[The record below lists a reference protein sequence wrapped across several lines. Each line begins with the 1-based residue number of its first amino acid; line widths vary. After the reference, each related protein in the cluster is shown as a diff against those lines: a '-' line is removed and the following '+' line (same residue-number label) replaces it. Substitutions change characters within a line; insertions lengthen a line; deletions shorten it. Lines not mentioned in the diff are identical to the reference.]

1 MSKKQIGDL
10 QIRLRLRWIQH
21 YEQVT
26 KKVAPTCRYFGI
38 SRGTFYLWYHR
49 YLSMGADGLRDKSS
63 RPHKIKRWLPKE
75 IRDTI
80 IQLRLQ
86 RKYGPDRMEYYIR
99 RKYNWFVSSQ
109 TIWRLYKEH
118 GLNQLKYKK
127 KWQRYPQR
135 YSKAI
140 PGDRV
145 QIDVKF
151 IDKMAFSGKKYY
163 QFTAI
168 DDCTRFRVMRIY
180 DHNNASNAVDF
191 VNQLQKSLP
200 FAIKQVQTDNG
211 SEFSE
216 SFSWHLEDLGIT
228 HRKTRVCSPEENGKV
243 ERSHRTDEQEFY
255 GINRFVS
262 IRHLKYLLRG
272 WEKEYNTK
280 RQHMALG
287 GKTPS
292 EYLDEKLKNHI
303 SMQSLTVPIKTVHE
317 VR

>member
-145 QIDVKF
+145 QID
-151 IDKMAFSGKKYY
+151 DKYPRAYARGFSYPS
-163 QFTAI
+163 
-168 DDCTRFRVMRIY
+168 
-180 DHNNASNAVDF
+180 ASFACPVSSCPCCSMY
-191 VNQLQKSLP
+191 SLII
-200 FAIKQVQTDNG
+200 F
-211 SEFSE
+211 
-216 SFSWHLEDLGIT
+216 
-228 HRKTRVCSPEENGKV
+228 
-243 ERSHRTDEQEFY
+243 
-255 GINRFVS
+255 
-262 IRHLKYLLRG
+262 
-272 WEKEYNTK
+272 
-280 RQHMALG
+280 
-287 GKTPS
+287 
-292 EYLDEKLKNHI
+292 
-303 SMQSLTVPIKTVHE
+303 SLTPTVE
-317 VR
+317 TK